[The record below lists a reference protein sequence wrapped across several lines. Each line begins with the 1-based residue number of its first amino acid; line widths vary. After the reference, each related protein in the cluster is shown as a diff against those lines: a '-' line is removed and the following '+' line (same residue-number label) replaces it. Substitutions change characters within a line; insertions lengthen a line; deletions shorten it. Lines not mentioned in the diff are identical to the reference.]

1 MASSANVSPSP
12 ANAVPADTSA
22 EATQG
27 HRRDVQGK
35 SLEVDGA
42 KKGQF
47 HPHVMDF
54 MEILQKNIH
63 LFNKSLQ

>member
-1 MASSANVSPSP
+1 
-12 ANAVPADTSA
+12 VPAHTRA
-22 EATQG
+22 EATLG

-42 KKGQF
+42 EKGQF
-47 HPHVMDF
+47 DRHVMDF